1 MTEHLW
7 TIPEVAAFL
16 SLSPCTIWRKV
27 LDGSLPSHKIG
38 RSRRVAESDIRRW
51 LEDTRQEDGRPVA
64 RRGRKG

>member
-1 MTEHLW
+1 MTERLL
-7 TIPEVAAFL
+7 TVREVAASL
-16 SLSPCTIWRKV
+16 SLSPGTIWRRV

-38 RSRRVAESDIRRW
+38 RSRRVAESDVRRL

>member
-1 MTEHLW
+1 MTEHLL
-7 TIPEVAAFL
+7 TIPEVAASL
-16 SLSPCTIWRKV
+16 SLSPWTIWRRV

-38 RSRRVAESDIRRW
+38 RSRRVAESDVRQL